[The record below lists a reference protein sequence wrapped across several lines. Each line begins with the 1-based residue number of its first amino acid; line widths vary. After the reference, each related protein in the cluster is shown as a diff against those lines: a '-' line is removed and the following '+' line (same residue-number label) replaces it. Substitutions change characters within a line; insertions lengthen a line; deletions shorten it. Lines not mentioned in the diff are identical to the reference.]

1 MTWLG
6 LARVSIEP
14 APAMLRNVPLPSRA
28 RVTFPLRGTCDT
40 CGREHVC
47 CAPRGASDSASGA
60 MQRDAERAL
69 LGRGIVEI
77 PRTVRTMV
85 CADCVMTGRG
95 VLS

>member
-47 CAPRGASDSASGA
+47 CAPRGASAYSGGA
-60 MQRDAERAL
+60 IA
-69 LGRGIVEI
+69 
-77 PRTVRTMV
+77 VRTMV
-85 CADCVMTGRG
+85 CADCVMTGRS
-95 VLS
+95 VL